1 MSLLA
6 CLSFTTTLRLL
17 FQMPQCSSPCSDA
30 VLYCEANSK
39 GQLFLIADIHSFH
52 FTLRFSCMAIS
63 FAFSASSSV
72 FIEVL
77 VLIPYTSTTFTVAS
91 KQLQDKLYSLKKK
104 NFAMLSLLLYC
115 NCSKQAKHGQ
125 FCTSNVRQA
134 QKCMW
139 GAKLQGVKTCGDQLL
154 ILSIIYDPLML
165 PDG

>member
-1 MSLLA
+1 
-6 CLSFTTTLRLL
+6 
-17 FQMPQCSSPCSDA
+17 MPQCSSPCSDA

-77 VLIPYTSTTFTVAS
+77 VLIPYTSTIFTVAS

-104 NFAMLSLLLYC
+104 KLC
-115 NCSKQAKHGQ
+115 NCCHCFYIA
-125 FCTSNVRQA
+125 TVLN
-134 QKCMW
+134 
-139 GAKLQGVKTCGDQLL
+139 KLNMASSAHQMCGRT
-154 ILSIIYDPLML
+154 
-165 PDG
+165 